1 MHQFNLLVR
10 NNLLSNNQMVQTR
23 SGEGQDV
30 PPVVRAHIANRQ
42 NQAPP
47 PPPPPL
53 NQMDPALQQFFA
65 AQTQLLQNLTATIQN
80 LQAQLNQ
87 PAPPP
92 PPPPQPRDKHKEFMS
107 HHPPTYSHSS
117 NPLDADD

>member
-1 MHQFNLLVR
+1 MYQFNLLVG

-30 PPVVRAHIANRQ
+30 PPVARAHIANRQ

-47 PPPPPL
+47 HPPPPL
-53 NQMDPALQQFFA
+53 NQMDPALQHFFA

-80 LQAQLNQ
+80 LQAQQNQ
-87 PAPPP
+87 P
-92 PPPPQPRDKHKEFMS
+92 
-107 HHPPTYSHSS
+107 HPLLHLRHSRGIS
-117 NPLDADD
+117 IRSL